1 MLHLLQLQLDSHY
14 FVEDEEEVEVPEER
28 EPERDRKPEREVESP
43 KEPVQ
48 QYYILMYFFEVQI

>member
-1 MLHLLQLQLDSHY
+1 M
-14 FVEDEEEVEVPEER
+14 EVPEER

-48 QYYILMYFFEVQI
+48 QPAASKTSAIKSVPQKVHQDIIQLPKKGIIV